1 MQQIVAILPVRGAEL
16 VGPLPAELQNV
27 IIYAAGLSSG
37 TRQAVAAEGFIA
49 FTRTE
54 EAKRM
59 MCASG
64 LEPA

>member
-27 IIYAAGLSSG
+27 IIYAAGVSAR
-37 TRQAVAAEGFIA
+37 TRHVAAAEDFIA
-49 FTRTE
+49 FTRTSE
-54 EAKRM
+54 VKRLM
-59 MCASG
+59 RASG